1 MVSSP
6 HTSTVN
12 FYSATTLP
20 LVVAL
25 KHKIVEVIGLRAVI
39 VNYFEASF
47 TVKSATLLT
56 PEQSE
61 PVDKEYVK
69 GWKHSSPEFVE
80 SSRNQ
85 ETIEIVCGSPF

>member
-1 MVSSP
+1 M
-6 HTSTVN
+6 VN
-12 FYSATTLP
+12 FCTADTWP

-39 VNYFEASF
+39 SNYFKASF

-61 PVDKEYVK
+61 PVDREYVK

-85 ETIEIVCGSPF
+85 DSIDIVYGSPF